1 MKTRFKKLK
10 QKLSIL
16 NSGKNLP
23 EISILFFL
31 CLYLF
36 FPTQNSG
43 IDAYNYAANIR
54 WGHDLFFPHHL
65 FYNFFHQ
72 LIIKIINAIGFYP
85 DILVLMK
92 TINALFAIFSLYV
105 LYLILKQ
112 SEKKE
117 AIGTKSIKH
126 AAWIL
131 FAGSSYGFMRYAT
144 ENETYII
151 PVFWSLLSTL
161 FFLKFIAHPSNKYLF
176 ISGLMATIACLF
188 HQLHILWYAGL
199 FAGLILYNRKPA
211 QLSIF
216 ILPSLL
222 IPFIYYLAFLQK
234 HTEFIHAQ
242 NLWQFVLYDYYYGT
256 AHTRL
261 GFHNLLLG
269 FISFVRSFVQVH
281 GNISPILANNSL
293 FWSGPL
299 LFLAFT
305 ILAIVKFFRF
315 KATRQTPG
323 VFVKTLIIIFILQ
336 FGFAVFSEGN
346 AEFMVMLPLLFILI
360 IDKKWKIHPQVILF
374 SALALLSWN
383 LWFGLL
389 PNKIYDYQNHQA
401 CLKFIES
408 KPNAAFILS
417 DDVQIQNMHYYN
429 TGIIR
434 KPNLFKSPASLII
447 LAKDTLILSKQ
458 LDSLLEKN
466 IPVYTDCFREPRV
479 LSRKTLLQKDANELF
494 FRNYGLELRDSIES
508 FSGIRY
514 FYLIKSRIE

>member
-1 MKTRFKKLK
+1 MKTYFYKIMPKH
-10 QKLSIL
+10 
-16 NSGKNLP
+16 NYPDSGKYLP

-72 LIIKIINAIGFYP
+72 LIIKTINAFGFYP
-85 DILVLMK
+85 DILACMK
-92 TINALFAIFSLYV
+92 SINAFFAAFALYV

-112 SEKKE
+112 SANKE
-117 AIGTKSIKH
+117 TIDVNNIKH
-126 AAWIL
+126 TAWII

-151 PVFWSLLSTL
+151 PVFWSLLSAL
-161 FFLKFIAHPSNKYLF
+161 FFLKFIVHPSYKYLF

-199 FAGLILYNRKPA
+199 FAGLLLYMRKPA

-216 ILPSLL
+216 IVPSLL

-242 NLWQFVLYDYYYGT
+242 NLWQFVLYDYYFGT
-256 AHTRL
+256 AHTRF
-261 GFHNLLLG
+261 GIHNLLLG
-269 FISFVRSFVQVH
+269 FISFVRSFLQVH
-281 GNISPILANNSL
+281 GNISLMIAKNGFFWLGILS
-293 FWSGPL
+293 FI
-299 LFLAFT
+299 AFM
-305 ILAIVKFFRF
+305 LSAIVKLIQH
-315 KATRQTPG
+315 KPYTQKLSI
-323 VFVKTLIIIFILQ
+323 FVKTLIIIFVLQ
-336 FGFAVFSEGN
+336 LGFAVFSEGN
-346 AEFMVMLPLLFILI
+346 AEFMVMLPMLFILI
-360 IDKKWKIHPQVILF
+360 VDKKWIIHPQMILF
-374 SALALLSWN
+374 LSLALLSWN
-383 LWFGLL
+383 FSYGLL

-401 CLKFIES
+401 SLKFIES
-408 KPNAAFILS
+408 KPGAAFILS
-417 DDVQIQNMHYYN
+417 DDVQIQNMFYYN
-429 TGIIR
+429 TGSIR
-434 KPNLFKSPASLII
+434 KPNLFKSPASLLM
-447 LAKDTLILSKQ
+447 LAKDTLILSEQ

-466 IPVYTDCFREPRV
+466 IPVYSDCIHEPRV
-479 LSRKTLLQKDANELF
+479 LSRKTILQKDANELF
-494 FRNYGLELRDSIES
+494 FRNFRLELCDSIES